1 MIEVFIDSLSELN
14 YSWEMD
20 EEITTLEAKL
30 TELVNAVGSLR
41 QENNE
46 MKPSVKKLQE
56 ENKILKAKINE
67 ATMKIENLLGQFP
80 N

>member
-14 YSWEMD
+14 YSWQMD

-46 MKPSVKKLQE
+46 MKPSVEKLQE
-56 ENKILKAKINE
+56 ENKILKTKINE
-67 ATMKIENLLGQFP
+67 ATMKIENLLGQLP

>member
-1 MIEVFIDSLSELN
+1 
-14 YSWEMD
+14 MD

-46 MKPSVKKLQE
+46 MKPSVEKLQE

-67 ATMKIENLLGQFP
+67 ATMRIENLLGQLP

>member
-1 MIEVFIDSLSELN
+1 
-14 YSWEMD
+14 MD

-46 MKPSVKKLQE
+46 MKPSVEKLQE

-67 ATMKIENLLGQFP
+67 ATMKIENLLGQLP
-80 N
+80 S

>member
-1 MIEVFIDSLSELN
+1 
-14 YSWEMD
+14 MD

-46 MKPSVKKLQE
+46 MKPSVEKLQE

-67 ATMKIENLLGQFP
+67 AAMKIENLLGQFP

>member
-1 MIEVFIDSLSELN
+1 MIEVFIDSLSKLN
-14 YSWEMD
+14 YSWQMD

-46 MKPSVKKLQE
+46 IKPSVEKLQE

-67 ATMKIENLLGQFP
+67 ATMKIENLLGQLP

>member
-1 MIEVFIDSLSELN
+1 
-14 YSWEMD
+14 MD

-46 MKPSVKKLQE
+46 MKPSVEKLQE
-56 ENKILKAKINE
+56 ENKVLKAKINE
-67 ATMKIENLLGQFP
+67 ATMKIENLLGQLP
-80 N
+80 G

>member
-1 MIEVFIDSLSELN
+1 
-14 YSWEMD
+14 MD

-46 MKPSVKKLQE
+46 MKPSFEKLQE

-67 ATMKIENLLGQFP
+67 ATMKIENLLGQLP

>member
-1 MIEVFIDSLSELN
+1 VIEVFIDSLSKLN
-14 YSWEMD
+14 YSWQMD

-46 MKPSVKKLQE
+46 MKPSVEKLQE

>member
-1 MIEVFIDSLSELN
+1 
-14 YSWEMD
+14 MD
-20 EEITTLEAKL
+20 EEITTLETKL

-46 MKPSVKKLQE
+46 MKPSVEKLQE

>member
-1 MIEVFIDSLSELN
+1 
-14 YSWEMD
+14 MD

-46 MKPSVKKLQE
+46 MKPSVEKLQE
-56 ENKILKAKINE
+56 ENKILKTKINE

>member
-1 MIEVFIDSLSELN
+1 
-14 YSWEMD
+14 MD

-46 MKPSVKKLQE
+46 IKPSVEKLQE

>member
-1 MIEVFIDSLSELN
+1 MKEVFIDSLNELN

-46 MKPSVKKLQE
+46 MKPSLEKLQE

-67 ATMKIENLLGQFP
+67 ATMKIENLLGQLP

>member
-14 YSWEMD
+14 YSWKMD

>member
-1 MIEVFIDSLSELN
+1 
-14 YSWEMD
+14 MD

-30 TELVNAVGSLR
+30 TELVNAVVSLR

-46 MKPSVKKLQE
+46 MKPSVEKLQE

-67 ATMKIENLLGQFP
+67 ATMKIENLHGQLP
-80 N
+80 G

>member
-1 MIEVFIDSLSELN
+1 
-14 YSWEMD
+14 MD

-46 MKPSVKKLQE
+46 MKPSLEKLQE

>member
-14 YSWEMD
+14 YSRKMD

-30 TELVNAVGSLR
+30 TELVKAVGSLR

-46 MKPSVKKLQE
+46 MKPSVEKLQE

-67 ATMKIENLLGQFP
+67 ATMKIENLLGQLP

>member
-46 MKPSVKKLQE
+46 MKPSIEKLQE
-56 ENKILKAKINE
+56 ENKILKTKINE
-67 ATMKIENLLGQFP
+67 ATMKIENLLGQLP

>member
-1 MIEVFIDSLSELN
+1 
-14 YSWEMD
+14 MD

-46 MKPSVKKLQE
+46 MKPYIEKLQE
-56 ENKILKAKINE
+56 ENKILKSKINE
-67 ATMKIENLLGQFP
+67 ATIKIENLLGQLP

>member
-1 MIEVFIDSLSELN
+1 
-14 YSWEMD
+14 MD

-46 MKPSVKKLQE
+46 MKPSVEKLQE

-67 ATMKIENLLGQFP
+67 AIMKIENLLGQFP

>member
-14 YSWEMD
+14 YSWKMD

-46 MKPSVKKLQE
+46 IKPSVEKLQE

-67 ATMKIENLLGQFP
+67 ATMKIENLLGQLP

>member
-30 TELVNAVGSLR
+30 TKLVNAVGSLR

-46 MKPSVKKLQE
+46 MKPSVEKLQE

>member
-1 MIEVFIDSLSELN
+1 VIEVFIDSLSELN

-46 MKPSVKKLQE
+46 MKPSVEKLQE

>member
-14 YSWEMD
+14 YSWNMD

-46 MKPSVKKLQE
+46 MKPSVEKLQE
-56 ENKILKAKINE
+56 ENKILKTKINE
-67 ATMKIENLLGQFP
+67 ATIKIENLLGQLP
-80 N
+80 G

>member
-1 MIEVFIDSLSELN
+1 VIEVFIDSLSELN

-46 MKPSVKKLQE
+46 MKPSLEKLQE

>member
-67 ATMKIENLLGQFP
+67 ATMKIENLLGQLP

>member
-1 MIEVFIDSLSELN
+1 
-14 YSWEMD
+14 MD

-46 MKPSVKKLQE
+46 IKPSFEKLQE
-56 ENKILKAKINE
+56 ENRILKAKINE
-67 ATMKIENLLGQFP
+67 AAMKIENLLGQLP
-80 N
+80 S

>member
-1 MIEVFIDSLSELN
+1 MKEVFIDSLSELN

-46 MKPSVKKLQE
+46 MKPSLEKLQE

>member
-46 MKPSVKKLQE
+46 MKPSVEKLQE
-56 ENKILKAKINE
+56 ENKILKTKINE
-67 ATMKIENLLGQFP
+67 ATMKIENLLGQLP